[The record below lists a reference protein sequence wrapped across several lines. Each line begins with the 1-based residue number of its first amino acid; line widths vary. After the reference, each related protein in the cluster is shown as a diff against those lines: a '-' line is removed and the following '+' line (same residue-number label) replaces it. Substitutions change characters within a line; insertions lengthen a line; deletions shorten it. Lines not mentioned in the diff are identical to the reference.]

1 MGKRK
6 WILLSIIVLVLFQ
19 SCATFMPNY
28 AGYSAESKATLK
40 VIIDKYFPNTVFQEN
55 IEEICKDNDY
65 VVRYF
70 ADQDRAEIFPKIN
83 PLDFSPPGLM
93 DLVIQGAK
101 VYQIEFYKT
110 LTIGHNETSRTFYG
124 AEIECNGKTIQVE
137 NLSSEILNG
146 YDLESIKIIFSD
158 DVIDFLYE
166 NWDDGKAYIT
176 YIGKTKI
183 TEELDRRSRG
193 LLEIIK
199 LLERNQELKAW

>member
-1 MGKRK
+1 MKRK

-19 SCATFMPNY
+19 SCATFSPNY
-28 AGYSAESKATLK
+28 AGYSAQSKATLK
-40 VIIDKYFPNTVFQEN
+40 LIIDRYFTNTVFEEN

-70 ADQDRAEIFPKIN
+70 EDQQRAEIFPKVN
-83 PLDFSPPGLM
+83 PLDISPLGAM
-93 DLVIQGAK
+93 ALVIQGAK

-110 LTIGHNETSRTFYG
+110 LTIGHNETSRNFHG
-124 AEIECNGKTIQVE
+124 AEIEYNNKTIRVG

-158 DVIDFLYE
+158 DVIDFLYK

-176 YIGKTKI
+176 YIGRTKI
-183 TEELDRRSRG
+183 TEGLDRRSKG